1 MAEQVIPFSLPF
13 SQQQIEC
20 AFFPLLRQAVLQ
32 VREVFSGNINVILK
46 VENGDQTYGVR
57 VRLHESIYRY
67 EPDLMKE
74 VFILRLLQQAGK
86 APNDALVAEAF
97 RRLREAQRGTVSERC
112 DGAPTV
118 RYFDWSRQ
126 LLPHPYCIYDWVDG
140 TPLVDCPTPELY
152 TQAGRALARIHQV
165 QFSAFYADFLSIGV
179 APVSWSERYRAALA
193 KERAAA
199 IPYLPHPVGAALDS
213 MRIPVETP
221 CAPCLVHNDFA
232 PGNILVKDA
241 QIAAVI
247 DWDNA
252 VIEAPH
258 LNQITKHLY
267 TSSLTMS
274 KSPLAP
280 LFQRGGLNTPFR
292 KGGRAQRGGI
302 SVRDCANVICFDLD
316 FVKMKYWTARNAA
329 HELAHNAEF
338 FAAFVDGYGTTG
350 REIINSSLFTLY
362 EILWLLR
369 VFNFER
375 SKEARGLVRAPGY
388 PAAGEYEKLLAH
400 LLRMAD

>member
-1 MAEQVIPFSLPF
+1 MTEQVTSFSLPF
-13 SQQQIEC
+13 SRQQIERALSPLEQLT
-20 AFFPLLRQAVLQ
+20 AFQ
-32 VREVFSGNINVILK
+32 VREVFTGNINVILK
-46 VENGDQTYGVR
+46 VESGDQIYGVR
-57 VRLHESIYRY
+57 VRLHESVYRY

-86 APNDALVAEAF
+86 APNDTLVAEAF
-97 RRLREAQRGTVSERC
+97 RRLRAARRGTVSERY

-140 TPLVDCPTPELY
+140 TPLVDSPAPELY
-152 TQAGRALARIHQV
+152 AQAGKVLAQIHQV

-179 APVSWSERYRAALA
+179 TPVSWSKRYRAALA
-193 KERAAA
+193 KERAAVT
-199 IPYLPHPVGAALDS
+199 PYLPHPVGAALDS

-221 CAPCLVHNDFA
+221 CAPRLVHNDFA
-232 PGNILVKDA
+232 PGNILVRDGRV
-241 QIAAVI
+241 AAVI

-258 LNQITKHLY
+258 L
-267 TSSLTMS
+267 
-274 KSPLAP
+274 
-280 LFQRGGLNTPFR
+280 
-292 KGGRAQRGGI
+292 
-302 SVRDCANVICFDLD
+302 D

-329 HELAHNAEF
+329 GELAHDPKL

-350 REIINSSLFTLY
+350 REITSSPFFTLY

-369 VFNFER
+369 VFNFEQ
-375 SKEARGLVRAPGY
+375 SKESQGLARTPGY
-388 PAAGEYEKLLAH
+388 PAVGEYEKLLVR